1 MGDFLFGSPPDVDMK
16 NTLTPEQQKVLA
28 SLNTSL
34 LNVLFNP
41 GGGAGTSSGVTPTT
55 GAAGAGSVTPTASAG
70 RKIVGYDQDG
80 RPLWSNST
88 SSAAVAA
95 GATPWAQPS
104 PLADHGTTLAGAPV
118 YEGDMTAGPSSIQNM
133 IFSQIP
139 GLLGGIGG
147 DKTVNSALDSF
158 LNKYKGGYSAKSF
171 DPTSTLKMFQESIFD
186 PAMKGYKEETLP
198 QIAELFAGR
207 GSFDSGGTL
216 HTMTE
221 SAEDLMGSLM
231 GTKASM
237 LDSAKNA
244 WDNMEMNKFLGINS
258 MIPGVAGAK
267 TSNVSAGLAGLP
279 YAMAAGDTQQGL
291 NQLDINELMY
301 KWTQGQPY
309 NNPYLN
315 ILQMALGTPAITPVV
330 NGGSTG
336 FLDAMAPGIGMAGGA
351 KLMSMLAS

>member
-1 MGDFLFGSPPDVDMK
+1 
-16 NTLTPEQQKVLA
+16 
-28 SLNTSL
+28 
-34 LNVLFNP
+34 
-41 GGGAGTSSGVTPTT
+41 
-55 GAAGAGSVTPTASAG
+55 
-70 RKIVGYDQDG
+70 
-80 RPLWSNST
+80 
-88 SSAAVAA
+88 
-95 GATPWAQPS
+95 
-104 PLADHGTTLAGAPV
+104 
-118 YEGDMTAGPSSIQNM
+118 MTAGPSSIQNK

-279 YAMAAGDTQQGL
+279 YAMAAGDTQQRL
-291 NQLDINELMY
+291 DQLDINELMY

-330 NGGSTG
+330 QGGTTG
-336 FLDAMAPGIGMAGGA
+336 LLGAIAPGVGAGIGSYLGAGNT
-351 KLMSMLAS
+351 LASLLAS

>member
-1 MGDFLFGSPPDVDMK
+1 MGDFLFGSSPDVDMT
-16 NTLTPEQQKVLA
+16 NTLTPEQQRVLA

-34 LNVLFNP
+34 MNVLFNS
-41 GGGAGTSSGVTPTT
+41 GGGAGGAVTPTT
-55 GAAGAGSVTPTASAG
+55 GATTGAGSVTPTLTNPNNLNLPWLGYHRRSDAG
-70 RKIVGYDQDG
+70 QGYVT
-80 RPLWSNST
+80 PT
-88 SSAAVAA
+88 SP
-95 GATPWAQPS
+95 TS
-104 PLADHGTTLAGAPV
+104 PLADPGTTLTGAPV
-118 YEGDMTAGPSSIQNM
+118 YEGDMTAGPSSIQSK
-133 IFSQIP
+133 IFKQIP

-158 LNKYKGGYSAKSF
+158 LNKYKGGYSAKAF
-171 DPTSTLKMFQESIFD
+171 DPTSTLNMFQSSIFD
-186 PAMKGYKEETLP
+186 PAMKGFKEETLP

-258 MIPGVAGAK
+258 LLPGVAGAK
-267 TSNVSAGLAGLP
+267 TNSITSGLAGLP

-291 NQLDINELMY
+291 DQADINEMIT

-315 ILQMALGTPAITPVV
+315 LLQMALGTSAITPVV
-330 NGGSTG
+330 NGGNTG

-351 KLMSMLAS
+351 KLASWLAS

>member
-16 NTLTPEQQKVLA
+16 NTLTPEQQKMLA

-34 LNVLFNP
+34 MNVLFNP
-41 GGGAGTSSGVTPTT
+41 GGGAGGAVTPTT
-55 GAAGAGSVTPTASAG
+55 GATTGAGGGVTPANPLIIPGYNEGLMDPFGVNKMTAG
-70 RKIVGYDQDG
+70 M
-80 RPLWSNST
+80 ST
-88 SSAAVAA
+88 SDINALISGV
-95 GATPWAQPS
+95 PS
-104 PLADHGTTLAGAPV
+104 GTTLTGAPV
-118 YEGDMTAGPSSIQNM
+118 YEGDMTAGPSSIQSK
-133 IFSQIP
+133 IFGQIP

-158 LNKYKGGYSAKSF
+158 LNKYKGGYKTQAF
-171 DPTSTLKMFQESIFD
+171 DPTSTLNMFQKSIYD
-186 PAMKGYKEETLP
+186 PAMKEFNEETLP

-258 MIPGVAGAK
+258 LLPGVAGAK
-267 TSNVSAGLAGLP
+267 TSNVTAGLAGLP

-291 NQLDINELMY
+291 NQAEINEMIT